1 MKWISAIVALAL
13 AALTVLVAT
22 PLAADAANLG
32 PGYEY
37 QGQPGSHLGGYA
49 DPDGTVS
56 YCINAG
62 APSAIGKLTT
72 DAGVVGSVNG
82 LDADTMVRLNE
93 VLSAHGNTS
102 DDNIAAA
109 VAMTVWSIAGPA
121 DYNAEGGDRYVL
133 GRAPSSQRATI
144 LALAGQF
151 RDEAAAYI
159 APTGTATLTLAV
171 DPANTAKGTLTVST
185 TGSGTVTLANAT
197 FSDTGLP
204 ARAGVT
210 NGAVLAITGAPPGAS
225 PYRVSAAA
233 TFTGAAAPAA
243 NVHVYTTP
251 GSQTLTASGTSS
263 PITFQ
268 TTTSDTADRLV
279 PAINTTAQATGMVGS
294 TVEDTVHATGVPTAG
309 ERLEWHGYLQT
320 AEARVADCTAANLV
334 ASSALTVT
342 TDGDYESEAFPLTES
357 EVGRI
362 LWIATATVD
371 GVVVATGDC
380 GDADEISVIVP
391 AAHLPV
397 VSG

>member
-1 MKWISAIVALAL
+1 
-13 AALTVLVAT
+13 
-22 PLAADAANLG
+22 
-32 PGYEY
+32 
-37 QGQPGSHLGGYA
+37 
-49 DPDGTVS
+49 
-56 YCINAG
+56 
-62 APSAIGKLTT
+62 
-72 DAGVVGSVNG
+72 
-82 LDADTMVRLNE
+82 
-93 VLSAHGNTS
+93 
-102 DDNIAAA
+102 
-109 VAMTVWSIAGPA
+109 
-121 DYNAEGGDRYVL
+121 
-133 GRAPSSQRATI
+133 
-144 LALAGQF
+144 
-151 RDEAAAYI
+151 
-159 APTGTATLTLAV
+159 
-171 DPANTAKGTLTVST
+171 
-185 TGSGTVTLANAT
+185 
-197 FSDTGLP
+197 
-204 ARAGVT
+204 
-210 NGAVLAITGAPPGAS
+210 
-225 PYRVSAAA
+225 
-233 TFTGAAAPAA
+233 APAA